1 MKENEKQ
8 EKSGLTADV
17 VMNEV
22 MKEQKANLFATI
34 SEYIEDRTKVGELQ
48 PIINSAID
56 AAFNM
61 GRLSTPVKEKGEEV
75 FSNLGDFFNNFLNP
89 ANSKYKQL
97 YDNQRMTTDCLLQ
110 ALRLQQVQLTLS
122 EESSSPYTDILSL
135 IGTAASL
142 SKANPDS
149 TTVIE
154 KDIKE

>member
-8 EKSGLTADV
+8 EKSGLNTDV

-22 MKEQKANLFATI
+22 MKEQKANLFATV

-61 GRLSTPVKEKGEEV
+61 GKLSTPVKEKDEKIIA
-75 FSNLGDFFNNFLNP
+75 SMGDLFNSFLNP

-97 YDNQRMTTDCLLQ
+97 YDNHRMITDCLLQ
-110 ALRLQQVQLTLS
+110 ALRLQQVQLS
-122 EESSSPYTDILSL
+122 VHE
-135 IGTAASL
+135 
-142 SKANPDS
+142 NPDYQAQAITS
-149 TTVIE
+149 ALLNPPILE
-154 KDIKE
+154 KADKE